1 MSQVAFYYAFRYIL
15 SSLDPG
21 RSQRAE
27 SKKAADA
34 KLQRLGLA
42 SGSAELLNLTEH
54 EEQISSELILPD
66 DIRETFADIG
76 GLEPIISSLRESV
89 IAPLCLPQLFNPG
102 AAAAAAADGDDYDY
116 GSGGPGSGSAGPG
129 LLGAPKGVLLYG
141 PPGTGKTMLAKAL
154 AKESGATF
162 INMRVSTLTNKWFGE
177 SNKLVAA
184 LFSLARKLQPS
195 IIFIDEIDSFLRE
208 RGAGDHEV
216 TAMMKAE
223 FMSLWDGLTSG
234 ADRIM
239 VLGAT
244 NRPND
249 IDAAILRRMP
259 KRYAVTLPDA
269 QQRRKILGLLLAPE
283 NHVTLDPAFALDAL
297 VAQTQGM
304 SGSDLKELCRNAAM
318 VPVREFMQ
326 SDAGKAHLENTVRA
340 NRERHGGGGGRAP
353 KRGHGAAAA
362 GGGGASSSR
371 ILTRALR
378 NSDFFLNDSAATPL
392 QSQMRVRAAAAAP
405 PTESLD

>member
-1 MSQVAFYYAFRYIL
+1 MAVFAVSQVAFYYAFRYIL
-15 SSLDPG
+15 SGLDPG
-21 RSQRAE
+21 RSQRDK
-27 SKKAADA
+27 SRKTADA
-34 KLQRLGLA
+34 KLKRLGLA
-42 SGSAELLNLTEH
+42 PGATETLQLTEH

-89 IAPLCLPQLFNPG
+89 IAPLCLPQLFHPG
-102 AAAAAAADGDDYDY
+102 DAEG
-116 GSGGPGSGSAGPG
+116 GSQSSPG

-208 RGAGDHEV
+208 RGSGDHEV

-234 ADRIM
+234 QDRIM

-249 IDAAILRRMP
+249 IDSAILRRMP
-259 KRYAVTLPDA
+259 KRYAVSLPDA
-269 QQRRKILGLLLAPE
+269 SQRRKILRLLLSPE
-283 NHVTLDPAFALDAL
+283 NYVNLDKRFDLEAL
-297 VAQTQGM
+297 VAQTSGM

-318 VPVREFMQ
+318 VSVREYMQ
-326 SDAGKAHLENTVRA
+326 SSAGKQHLEATVRA
-340 NRERHGGGGGRAP
+340 NRERHGGSND
-353 KRGHGAAAA
+353 AA
-362 GGGGASSSR
+362 GAGNPASSSR
-371 ILTRALR
+371 ILTRPLR
-378 NSDFFLNDSAATPL
+378 NSDFFLNDSAATPMH
-392 QSQMRVRAAAAAP
+392 SQMRVRPGASYAP
-405 PTESLD
+405 PTEGLD